1 MISAFKSF
9 GLIDLMTA
17 GGPTNAT
24 NLLVYRIY
32 RDAFVDGNYALA
44 STESIILAIII
55 AAITVIQFKLLAK
68 RVHY

>member
-1 MISAFKSF
+1 
-9 GLIDLMTA
+9 
-17 GGPTNAT
+17 NAP